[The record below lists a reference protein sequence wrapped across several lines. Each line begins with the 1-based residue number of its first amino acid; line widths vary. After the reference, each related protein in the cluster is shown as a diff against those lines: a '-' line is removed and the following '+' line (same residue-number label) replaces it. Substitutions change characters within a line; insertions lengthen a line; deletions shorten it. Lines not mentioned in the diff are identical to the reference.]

1 MKSSRLRW
9 ALTLSLIAAVA
20 IAVSAG
26 AQQATPPPT
35 EKTAPAS
42 KPPKEEA
49 EAPKPAR
56 RPQAEKKPG
65 KGTFQPSEKI
75 PADVP
80 SAIPTDI

>member
-1 MKSSRLRW
+1 MKSSRLGW
-9 ALTLSLIAAVA
+9 ARMVSGIAAVV

-26 AQQATPPPT
+26 AQQTTPVPT
-35 EKTAPAS
+35 DRTAPAS
-42 KPPKEEA
+42 KPSKEET
-49 EAPKPAR
+49 EASKPAR
-56 RPQAEKKPG
+56 GPQTEKKPG

>member
-1 MKSSRLRW
+1 MKSNRLGR
-9 ALTLSLIAAVA
+9 ALMVSLIAAVV

-26 AQQATPPPT
+26 AQQTTPAPT

-42 KPPKEEA
+42 ESPKEEA

-56 RPQAEKKPG
+56 RPQTEKKPG
-65 KGTFQPSEKI
+65 TGTFQPSEKI

-80 SAIPTDI
+80 SAMPTDI

>member
-1 MKSSRLRW
+1 MKSNRLGW
-9 ALTLSLIAAVA
+9 ALMVSLIAAVV

-26 AQQATPPPT
+26 AQQTTPAPT

-42 KPPKEEA
+42 EPSKEEA
-49 EAPKPAR
+49 KASKPAR

-80 SAIPTDI
+80 SAMPTDI

>member
-1 MKSSRLRW
+1 MKSSRLGW
-9 ALTLSLIAAVA
+9 GLLLSLIAAVV

-26 AQQATPPPT
+26 AQQTTPPPT

-49 EAPKPAR
+49 EASKPAD
-56 RPQAEKKPG
+56 RPQTEKRPG

-80 SAIPTDI
+80 SAMPTDI